1 MTPVLSQYLEA
12 IKDNLRLDPAEELD
26 VINELETHIEDR
38 VQELKQTGLTEEEA
52 TRTCLRLL
60 GSARVIARQIYEA
73 HSQRHWKQ
81 VILAAT
87 PHLLYGVLFA
97 LNWWQYI
104 GWGTVMLMV
113 VLSIVL
119 YGLWRGKPSW
129 VFPWL
134 GYTLLPVAVAGI
146 LLLYLPR
153 GWYWIAVPVYMFL
166 ASWWVYSI
174 IEQTI
179 RTDWL
184 FSTLML
190 LPTPI
195 VIGWVLA
202 IRPWTGSAP
211 EIFGRIYDFA
221 PAIAL
226 SFLALALTIV
236 AFLRIRQRWLR
247 ATLLILSG
255 LLTLTMIAYY
265 TQGRMSSPAFSILVL
280 AMLGLFLVPAFLER
294 RIRKGSRKFAES
306 VVSE

>member
-12 IKDNLRLDPAEELD
+12 IKDNLRLDPAEEFD

-81 VILAAT
+81 AILAAT

-134 GYTLLPVAVAGI
+134 GYTLLPVAMAGI

-294 RIRKGSRKFAES
+294 RIRKGRRKFAES
-306 VVSE
+306 VVRE

>member
-81 VILAAT
+81 AILAAT

-294 RIRKGSRKFAES
+294 QIRKGSRKFAES

>member
-81 VILAAT
+81 AILAAT

-184 FSTLML
+184 FSSLML
-190 LPTPI
+190 LPVPI
-195 VIGWVLA
+195 VTGWILA
-202 IRPWTGSAP
+202 IKPWTGNVPA
-211 EIFGRIYDFA
+211 IFGRIYDFA

>member
-12 IKDNLRLDPAEELD
+12 IKYNLRLDPAEELD

-81 VILAAT
+81 AFLAAA
-87 PHLLYGVLFA
+87 PHLLYGILFA

-119 YGLWRGKPSW
+119 YGLWRAKPSS

-166 ASWWVYSI
+166 AFWWVYSI

-184 FSTLML
+184 FSSLML
-190 LPTPI
+190 LPVPI
-195 VIGWVLA
+195 VTGWILA
-202 IRPWTGSAP
+202 IKPWTGNVPA
-211 EIFGRIYDFA
+211 IFGRIYDFA

-255 LLTLTMIAYY
+255 LLTLTMIVYY

>member
-81 VILAAT
+81 AILAAT
-87 PHLLYGVLFA
+87 PHLVYGVLFA